1 MTYAEQ
7 DEDLE
12 DRIDCLQKSV
22 ARLRND
28 IIAILDERFDELVLS
43 ILKEEQA
50 RRRERC
56 W

>member
-22 ARLRND
+22 ANLRND
-28 IIAILDERFDELVLS
+28 IITVLDEKLDKLVLS
-43 ILKEEQA
+43 ILKEDQA